1 MNWKRMGW
9 TGLAALCVAVSGAV
23 SAGELG
29 LPQGDPAQEG
39 MSAEKLAAIPQQLGT
54 FIDQGKLP
62 GFVTVVARNGKVV
75 HFEAFGKMDVER
87 DKPMQRDTI
96 FRMYSMTKPVTGAAV
111 MTLVDAGEVSLDDP
125 VHQYIPAFEDMEVL
139 IEKEDGTT
147 ELVPAEH
154 PITLKH
160 LMTHTSGLVYGI
172 FDTGKLGELYREAN
186 VNTDGSSG
194 LTLEEFANRAA
205 SMPLKCEPGTEWHY
219 SIAMD
224 VLGRVVEVVTGQRF
238 GDYLA
243 ETIFEPLGMTD
254 SGFYVP
260 AEKAD
265 RFAANYGPDPETG
278 MTLLDDPANSAFLK
292 EPSLDSGG
300 GGMVGTAADYLRF
313 AQMLLNGGELDGV
326 RVLSEEAVEE
336 MTSNHLPQE
345 WGEAPLN
352 LMAGLSFK
360 GVGFG
365 YCGAVPMDGYGNTLF
380 GGEGEY
386 TWGGYASTDFWIDKH
401 ENIVGMVLTQLI
413 PTGTYPTRPMM
424 HNAVEA
430 AIVESNT
437 VSATD

>member
-1 MNWKRMGW
+1 MMTRWMGRVC
-9 TGLAALCVAVSGAV
+9 LAALCVAVAGFV

-29 LPQGDPAQEG
+29 LPASTPAEQG
-39 MSAEKLAAIPQQLGT
+39 MLAEKLAAIPTQLGT

-75 HFEAFGKMDVER
+75 HFEAFGSMDVER
-87 DKPMQRDTI
+87 GKPMQKDTI

-111 MTLVDAGEVSLDDP
+111 MTLVDAGKISLDDP
-125 VHQYIPAFEDMEVL
+125 VSKYIPEFANAQVL

-147 ELVPAEH
+147 ELVPAEN

-160 LMTHTSGLVYGI
+160 LMMHTSGLVYGI

-186 VNTDGSSG
+186 VNSDGSSG
-194 LTLEEFANRAA
+194 VTLEEFAKKAA
-205 SMPLKCEPGTEWHY
+205 SMPLKCQPGTEWHY

-224 VLGRVVEVVTGQRF
+224 VLGRVVEVVTGKRY

-243 ETIFEPLGMTD
+243 ETIFEPLGMKD
-254 SGFYVP
+254 SAFYVP

-265 RFAANYGPDPETG
+265 RFASNYGPDAEKG
-278 MTLLDDPANSAFLK
+278 MVLIEDAATSPFLRV
-292 EPSLDSGG
+292 PSLDSGG
-300 GGMVGTAADYLRF
+300 GGMGGTAADYLRF

-326 RVLSEEAVEE
+326 RILSEEAVAE
-336 MTSNHLPQE
+336 MTSNQLPKE
-345 WGEAPLN
+345 WGDSPLN

-365 YCGAVPMDGYGNTLF
+365 YCGATPMDGFQNTLF

-424 HNAVEA
+424 HSAIQG
-430 AIVESNT
+430 AIVESN
-437 VSATD
+437 VVHATD

>member
-1 MNWKRMGW
+1 MMWRAMGV
-9 TGLAALCVAVSGAV
+9 GLTALFVALAGAAAAD
-23 SAGELG
+23 EYG
-29 LPQGDPAQEG
+29 LPTSEPAEQG

-54 FIDQGKLP
+54 FVDQGKLP
-62 GFVTVVARNGKVV
+62 GLITVVARNGRVV

-87 DKPMQRDTI
+87 DKPMRADTI
-96 FRMYSMTKPVTGAAV
+96 FRMYSMTKPVTGAVV
-111 MTLVDAGEVSLDDP
+111 MTLVDAGKVSLDDP
-125 VHQYIPAFEDMEVL
+125 VAKYIPEFGEMEVL

-147 ELVPAEH
+147 ELVPAER

-160 LMTHTSGLVYGI
+160 LMMHTSGLVYGI

-194 LTLEEFANRAA
+194 LTLEEFAKRAA
-205 SMPLKCEPGTEWHY
+205 SMPLKCQPGTEWHY

-243 ETIFEPLGMTD
+243 ETIFEPLGMKD

-278 MTLLDDPANSAFLK
+278 MKLMEDPATSPFLQI
-292 EPSLDSGG
+292 PSLDSGG

-326 RVLSEEAVEE
+326 RILSEEAVEE
-336 MTSNHLPQE
+336 MTSNHIPAE
-345 WGEAPLN
+345 WGESPLN
-352 LMAGLSFK
+352 LMEGLNFK

-365 YCGAVPMDGYGNTLF
+365 YCGAVPMDGYENTLF

-401 ENIVGMVLTQLI
+401 ENIVGMVLTQLV
-413 PTGTYPTRPMM
+413 PTGTYPTRIIM
-424 HNAVEA
+424 HNAVEG
-430 AIVESNT
+430 AIVERSAAAA
-437 VSATD
+437 ATD